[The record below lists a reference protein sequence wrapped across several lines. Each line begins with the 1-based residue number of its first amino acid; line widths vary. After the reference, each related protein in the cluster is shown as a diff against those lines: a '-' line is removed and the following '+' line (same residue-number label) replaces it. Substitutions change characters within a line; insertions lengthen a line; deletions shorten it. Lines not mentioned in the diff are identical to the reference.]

1 MNKKFS
7 PLAASSQLSVT
18 YRPIGELLPDP
29 RNARTHPKRQIE
41 QLKASIKEFG
51 FTNPILAD
59 PEGRIIAGHGRLQA
73 AKALEIAQVPTIT
86 LSGLSETQKR
96 ALRIADNKI
105 ALNASWDLEILQQEL
120 GELASIDLDV
130 DPTLTGFSTGEID
143 VLLAKSADP
152 DDEVIPPAP
161 TTPKTKPGD
170 IWILGEHRIGCG
182 DARNTEFL
190 RRVIG
195 EGAQVDAAFLD
206 PPYNVRIKGNANPTG
221 RHREFAMASGE
232 MSEANFRSFLADAL
246 GAAAGCSRDGAIH
259 FVCMDWRHMDSLLAV
274 GPTVYGELLN
284 LCIWNKSNAGMGSLY
299 RSKHELVF
307 VYRVGMA
314 PHLNMVELGKHGR
327 NRTNVWDYASVSSI
341 RGSRREDLDLHPTV
355 KPVGLVADAI
365 KDVTRHGDL
374 VMDLFLGSGTTLLAA
389 ERTGRRFRGLE
400 IDPGYVDVAIER
412 WSARTGLEPRLE
424 GQTS

>member
-1 MNKKFS
+1 MNKAFS
-7 PLAASSQLSVT
+7 PLAASAQLSVT
-18 YRPIGELLPDP
+18 YRPVGELVPDP

-59 PEGRIIAGHGRLQA
+59 SDGHIIAGHGRLQA
-73 AKALEIAQVPTIT
+73 AKALGIAEVPTII

-105 ALNASWDLEILQQEL
+105 ALNASWDLEILQLEL
-120 GELASIDLDV
+120 GELTAINLDI

-152 DDEVIPPAP
+152 DDEVIPLLP
-161 TTPKTKPGD
+161 TIPTAKSGD

-182 DARNTEFL
+182 DARDIEFL

-195 EGAQVDAAFLD
+195 RDAQVDAAFLD
-206 PPYNVRIKGNANPTG
+206 PPYNVRIKGNANPAG

-232 MSEANFRSFLADAL
+232 MSETNFRAFLAEAL
-246 GAAAGCSRDGAIH
+246 GAAAACSRDGAIH
-259 FVCMDWRHMDSLLAV
+259 FVCMDWRHMDSVLAV
-274 GPTVYGELLN
+274 GPAVYGELLN
-284 LCIWNKSNAGMGSLY
+284 LCVWNKSNAGMGSLY
-299 RSKHELVF
+299 RSKHEFVF
-307 VYRVGMA
+307 VYRVGTS
-314 PHLNMVELGKHGR
+314 PHLNMVELGKYGR

-341 RGSRREDLDLHPTV
+341 RGGLRDDLKLHPTV

-374 VMDLFLGSGTTLLAA
+374 VMDLFVGSGTTLLAA

-412 WSARTGLEPRLE
+412 WSARSGLTPRLE
-424 GQTS
+424 GQMS